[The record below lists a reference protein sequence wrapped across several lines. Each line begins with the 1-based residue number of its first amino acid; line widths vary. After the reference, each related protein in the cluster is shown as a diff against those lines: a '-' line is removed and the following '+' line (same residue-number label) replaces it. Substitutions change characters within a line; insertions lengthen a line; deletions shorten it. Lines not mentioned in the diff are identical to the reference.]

1 MGSTVFLRLVLSQ
14 TNRYIILKKAVTQK
28 DRLPFFDLDDIMT
41 RNPTIFF
48 FWQQAK
54 KYGTIATGLP
64 ARRAGGPRGPERSEG
79 YRREAATRMPQASG
93 NALA

>member
-1 MGSTVFLRLVLSQ
+1 MGSTVFLRHVLSQ

-48 FWQQAK
+48 
-54 KYGTIATGLP
+54 GS
-64 ARRAGGPRGPERSEG
+64 RRRN
-79 YRREAATRMPQASG
+79 MVQ
-93 NALA
+93 